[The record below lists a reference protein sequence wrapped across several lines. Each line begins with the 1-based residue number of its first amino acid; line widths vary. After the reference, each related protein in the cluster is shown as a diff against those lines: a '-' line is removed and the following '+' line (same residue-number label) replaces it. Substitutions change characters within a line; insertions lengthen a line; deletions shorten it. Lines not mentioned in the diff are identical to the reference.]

1 MDHYCFEPKA
11 EKLKAE
17 AEKLKAEAEMPR
29 AEAEAEKRKADDQ
42 QKWLK
47 AGGFTI
53 VRRRPGKPLGPWK
66 RPKQHT

>member
-17 AEKLKAEAEMPR
+17 AEMPR
-29 AEAEAEKRKADDQ
+29 AEAEKRKADDQ

>member
-17 AEKLKAEAEMPR
+17 AEMPRAEAEMPK
-29 AEAEAEKRKADDQ
+29 AEAEKRKADDQ